1 MKVLL
6 LNGGPHEKG
15 CTYTALSAIA
25 ETLRENGVDSEI
37 FWIGNQPVGGC
48 IGCGACRGK
57 GKCVF
62 GGVVNEVIE
71 KAAGADAFVFGSP
84 VHYASMTGNM
94 TSLMDR
100 LAYAGGAN
108 LCYKPAA
115 IVASARRAGTTATLD
130 QLSKYVQFFHMPM
143 VTASYWPMVHGST
156 PDDVRQDLEGME
168 VMRQLGRNMAWLLH
182 CIEAGKSA
190 GIVHPENPPRP
201 MTNFIR

>member
-1 MKVLL
+1 M
-6 LNGGPHEKG
+6 
-15 CTYTALSAIA
+15 
-25 ETLRENGVDSEI
+25 
-37 FWIGNQPVGGC
+37 
-48 IGCGACRGK
+48 
-57 GKCVF
+57 
-62 GGVVNEVIE
+62 NEVIE